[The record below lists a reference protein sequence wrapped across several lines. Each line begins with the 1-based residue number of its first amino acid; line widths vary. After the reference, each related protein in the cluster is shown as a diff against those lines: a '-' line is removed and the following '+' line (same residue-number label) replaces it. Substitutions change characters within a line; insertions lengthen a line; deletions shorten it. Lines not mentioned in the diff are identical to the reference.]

1 MKETLIDKI
10 FITVAIIGIILIL
23 FSFIMM
29 LFSISND
36 DNYKCY
42 WTTRGYICVWGSD
55 KE

>member
-1 MKETLIDKI
+1 MKETLLSKI
-10 FITVAIIGIILIL
+10 ALAINIIALILIL
-23 FSFIMM
+23 FVFIMM

-42 WTTRGYICVWGSD
+42 LTTRGYICVWGSD